1 MYMAEILVR
10 IVAQFGAI
18 IRYVASNHGTTS
30 SQALTLLSIPFDGT
44 PVSSLSKQLGLD
56 ISTLSRNL
64 DKLILKDLVFKKKHG
79 KDSRMVLIFLS
90 QKGQSIIKQIEGD
103 LQDESLNFLNHLEL
117 DCQQNLLTS
126 LEKLLWAIDCHR
138 NQ

>member
-1 MYMAEILVR
+1 MYVNEILVR
-10 IVAQFGAI
+10 IVVQFGGI
-18 IRYVASNHGTTS
+18 IRSVASSHDITS

-64 DKLILKDLVFKKKHG
+64 EKLILKDLILKKKHN
-79 KDSRMVLIFLS
+79 KDSRIILIFLS
-90 QKGQSIIKQIEGD
+90 QNGQSIIKKFEDD
-103 LQDESLNFLNHLEL
+103 LKCESLNFLKHLEL
-117 DCQQNLLTS
+117 DCQQNLLTN
-126 LEKLLWAIDCHR
+126 LEKLLWAIDCYK

>member
-1 MYMAEILVR
+1 MAEILVR
-10 IVAQFGAI
+10 IVVQFGAI
-18 IRYVASNHGTTS
+18 IRYVASNHDITS
-30 SQALTLLSIPFDGT
+30 SQAITLLSIPFDGT

-64 DKLILKDLVFKKKHG
+64 DKLILKDLVLKKKHT
-79 KDSRMVLIFLS
+79 KDSRIVLIFLS
-90 QKGQSIIKQIEGD
+90 KNGQSIIKQIEGD

-117 DCQQNLLTS
+117 DCQQNLLTG

-138 NQ
+138 N